1 MVLFLKKKKM
11 MKLIFQMA
19 LSETMEYD
27 FNYYFENI
35 LGFIV
40 SDEIKNKYINKDY
53 PNFYQLLVF
62 IKLGDIIIKMELNIL
77 LIVYFIQLE
86 IVTFLIF
93 QILKII

>member
-1 MVLFLKKKKM
+1 MFGYELFINATKYGNGLGGID
-11 MKLIFQMA
+11 IFFEA

-53 PNFYQLLVF
+53 PIFYQLL
-62 IKLGDIIIKMELNIL
+62 
-77 LIVYFIQLE
+77 
-86 IVTFLIF
+86 
-93 QILKII
+93 